1 MTDSTLLGVVL
12 LWVVCGGVAAWIA
25 DRKGRSVGA
34 WFLCGFA
41 FGPFGVIAAALA
53 RTGEQK
59 AQAALAPVG
68 LSKDGES
75 PDVRREEWLGWVL
88 LAVAVALGTAIVIA
102 HR

>member
-1 MTDSTLLGVVL
+1 MTDSTLLGAVL

-53 RTGEQK
+53 RTGEQI
-59 AQAALAPVG
+59 AQAPAPVG
-68 LSKDGES
+68 PSKLETPPTCVAS
-75 PDVRREEWLGWVL
+75 GWVGL
-88 LAVAVALGTAIVIA
+88 FWPS
-102 HR
+102 R

>member
-1 MTDSTLLGVVL
+1 MTDSTLLGAVL

-53 RTGEQK
+53 RTGEQM
-59 AQAALAPVG
+59 AQAYAPVG
-68 LSKDGES
+68 PSKSGES
-75 PDVRREEWLGWVL
+75 PDVRREWLGWVV
-88 LAVAVALGTAIVIA
+88 LAVAVALGTAIVISRA
-102 HR
+102 HP